1 MKEFFRKSW
10 VVTIIEVRLLGYLLI
25 GLPYVMWKIAQVI
38 FEQEDANI
46 NADTIIQRVTEGLKD
61 L

>member
-10 VVTIIEVRLLGYLLI
+10 TVTCMWAYLLGYSLI

-38 FEQEDANI
+38 FEQEGTNVD
-46 NADTIIQRVTEGLKD
+46 ADTIIQRVAEGFKNL
-61 L
+61 